1 MMPSLFQSHE
11 ILDQA
16 RKMTE
21 NKVGEKCVDT
31 RTFDCTSELH
41 EMAFT
46 YLHYFDILQ
55 EIEGIAFLLDHFP
68 DSLRASNPL

>member
-1 MMPSLFQSHE
+1 MMPSLFQSHG

-21 NKVGEKCVDT
+21 NKIGDKCIET

-41 EMAFT
+41 GMAFT
-46 YLHYFDILQ
+46 YLHYFDIL
-55 EIEGIAFLLDHFP
+55 
-68 DSLRASNPL
+68 